1 MVVRIQKS
9 RPSMKGTLDYNQKKV
24 DKGVAD
30 ILGAFNITEGLDH
43 YSLRRTFARY
53 ERGNIRTEKVSFQM
67 NIDPDPDR
75 PGEALTDDEAL
86 CYAKKL
92 MDGLGYKDQPIVV
105 YKHFDIERIHYH
117 VVSIRV
123 NEKGKKI
130 RDSYE
135 RENLQRLMARHAKE
149 FHYIIGN
156 QGVKEAEAEKSVKA
170 SMKDAVPRFDPK
182 AGNVRGQIGDLFEE
196 AMTYEFRNL
205 NQFQLIME
213 SFGVKANFLETA
225 DGLKLTFQG
234 LDADGVEA
242 GAIIP
247 ETEMGV
253 PYYDLFIKRMR
264 ACSKSTIPKEE
275 KAERSRD
282 RHRTAY
288 ILRKCF
294 EYSRSEPHL
303 MRMLAGKGLA
313 LDISRTADGDPFGA
327 TVVDHSARR
336 AYKLSE
342 LDRELTSILKETA
355 RPETGRWDL
364 EAEIAKEEWA
374 RQKRAEREAARIQ
387 QNMDLAASQEGPRQ
401 PGENSQGR
409 GTEIDWLAFALGIL
423 EALLTG
429 RTTITRSIKKAHKK
443 RNGYIN
449 GQAKGSKVSSYKKR

>member
-24 DKGVAD
+24 DRGVAA
-30 ILGAFNITEGLDH
+30 ILGAYNITEGLDRD
-43 YSLRRTFARY
+43 SLRRTFARY

-86 CYAKKL
+86 SYAKKL
-92 MDGLGYKDQPIVV
+92 MDDLGYKDQPIVV
-105 YKHFDIERIHYH
+105 YKHFDIERVHYH

-135 RENLQRLMARHAKE
+135 HENLQRLMARHAKE

-156 QGVKEAEAEKSVKA
+156 QGVKEAEAERPIKP

-196 AMTYEFRNL
+196 AMSYEFRNWY
-205 NQFQLIME
+205 QFRLIMAGL
-213 SFGVKANFLETA
+213 GVKADFLETA

-234 LDADGVEA
+234 LDADGMEA
-242 GAIIP
+242 GGIIS
-247 ETEMGV
+247 ESEMGV
-253 PYYDLFIKRMR
+253 PYYDLFIKRMK
-264 ACSKSTIPKEE
+264 ACSRAAFTKEE
-275 KAERSRD
+275 KAERNRD

-288 ILRKCF
+288 IFRKCI
-294 EYSRSEPHL
+294 EYSRSELHL
-303 MRMLAGKGLA
+303 KRMLAGKGLA
-313 LDISRTADGDPFGA
+313 LEISRTADGEPFGA
-327 TVVDHSARR
+327 TVVEHSARR

-342 LDRELTSILKETA
+342 LDRELTAILKETA

-364 EAEIAKEEWA
+364 EAEIAKEEWIQ
-374 RQKRAEREAARIQ
+374 QKRAERENAHIQ
-387 QNMDLAASQEGPRQ
+387 RNMDLAAQQAGPMEPEGV
-401 PGENSQGR
+401 SAGR
-409 GTEIDWLAFALGIL
+409 EDKTNWLAFAIMML

-429 RTTITRSIKKAHKK
+429 RTTITRSITRTGRKKKVRKA
-443 RNGYIN
+443 I
-449 GQAKGSKVSSYKKR
+449 GQGQSFYKQKH